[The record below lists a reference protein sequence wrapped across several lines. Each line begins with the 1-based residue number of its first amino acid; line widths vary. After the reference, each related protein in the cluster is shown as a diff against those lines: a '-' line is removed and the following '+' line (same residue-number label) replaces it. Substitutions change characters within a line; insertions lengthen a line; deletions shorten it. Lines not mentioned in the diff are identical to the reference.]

1 MSKRTYDTPLFNNAK
16 MNKHTYYCTNDNC
29 TNETDYNGGLCNEH
43 MESLSYE
50 SSECPGCGNDIY
62 CGANGYCSNCWAER
76 FGCESPISNDEDCG
90 QSRWTEDCTCPPSLV
105 DGHAR
110 RRAAEHVCSGEWDYA
125 RGIRVCDDEYCDFPP
140 RPNSVISHHERSC
153 ASCHEHFTSKD
164 QTRCCGECHVDA
176 AVVIQK
182 WLRNRRHER
191 DVREAFAW
199 CNLWFQGHCRS
210 CKSYFPT
217 QGEDDVHCPE
227 CRDSIKLPNLPPSP
241 IDEIEEKLR
250 QTSLSCDGCRDDILN
265 QQGHMNPGGCLYI
278 PCHECGNSNCCCS
291 PSEAD

>member
-1 MSKRTYDTPLFNNAK
+1 MSKRIYDTPLFNNAK
-16 MNKHTYYCTNDNC
+16 MNKHTYFCSNDNC

-76 FGCESPISNDEDCG
+76 FGCESP
-90 QSRWTEDCTCPPSLV
+90 V
-105 DGHAR
+105 
-110 RRAAEHVCSGEWDYA
+110 EHTCSGEWDYD
-125 RGIRVCDDEYCDFPP
+125 RGIRVCDDDDYHRINCECKHSPLCKLCESYYGYDDPYDGYKCDYP
-140 RPNSVISHHERSC
+140 RPSSVTSHHERSC

-176 AVVIQK
+176 TVVIQK
-182 WLRNRRHER
+182 WWRNRRHEH

-217 QGEDDVHCPE
+217 QREDDVHCPE

-241 IDEIEEKLR
+241 IDEIEERFKQFGLDH
-250 QTSLSCDGCRDDILN
+250 CDGCRDDILN